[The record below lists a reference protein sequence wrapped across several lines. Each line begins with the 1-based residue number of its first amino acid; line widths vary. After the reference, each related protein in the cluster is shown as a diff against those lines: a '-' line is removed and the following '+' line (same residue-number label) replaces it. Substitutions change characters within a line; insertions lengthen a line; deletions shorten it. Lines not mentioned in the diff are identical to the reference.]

1 MIEWCDVLEERGR
14 KVLEAVVSNY
24 IQTGEPVGSRTI
36 TKKYGFGLSP
46 ATIRNIMAD
55 LEDLQFLTHPH
66 TSAGRIPTDLG
77 YRYYVDVLMETA
89 STQDIEGEIK
99 AKLQS
104 PDSDIKSLLSETSR
118 MLSSLTHYAGLV
130 MTSRVPDT
138 LIRRVQ
144 FIRLG
149 YDRVLVV
156 LVTAN
161 GMVQNKFIEVDK
173 DLSQD
178 DLDQLAA
185 RLNKHLETLNLREL
199 REHLVEEMQG
209 ARKSYTSMLEKV
221 FSPDADPDSA
231 ERGETLFLGGLSE
244 IMTQPEFANNIDKLK
259 ALYHTFEERYHLI
272 RLLDRSLDAEG
283 VQIFIGSENPFF
295 EMKECSVVTASYS
308 SHGRVVGAL
317 GVIGPTR
324 MDYNRVIPVVNCTAK
339 LLSKVMERSESIPVR

>member
-1 MIEWCDVLEERGR
+1 MLEERGR

-36 TKKYGFGLSP
+36 TRKYGFGLSP

-55 LEDLQFLTHPH
+55 LEELQFLTHPH

-104 PDSDIKSLLSETSR
+104 PDSDIKSLLAETSR

-130 MTSRVPDT
+130 MASAVPDT

-144 FIRLG
+144 FIRLRH
-149 YDRVLVV
+149 DRVLVV

-161 GMVQNKFIEVDK
+161 GMIQNKFIEGDK

-178 DLDQLAA
+178 DLDQLAV
-185 RLNKHLETLNLREL
+185 RINKHLEKLNLKELREL
-199 REHLVEEMQG
+199 LVEEMQG

-221 FSPDADPDSA
+221 FSADADPNSS
-231 ERGETLFLGGLSE
+231 ERSENLFLGGLSE
-244 IMTQPEFANNIDKLK
+244 IMTQPEFANNIEKLK
-259 ALYHTFEERYHLI
+259 TLYHTFEEKYHLI

-308 SHGRVVGAL
+308 SHGRIVGAL

-339 LLSKVMERSESIPVR
+339 LLGRVMERSESIPVR